1 VQGIR
6 GVACA
11 RHWRGCLCKA
21 SKISQMMPEQGT
33 EKDPRR
39 TVCLAKAPSLSSL
52 TVPTQ
57 LVSAQFVV
65 SLVAATVTMPP
76 KATAK
81 VKVTTKS
88 SPGTLVVQHFG

>member
-1 VQGIR
+1 
-6 GVACA
+6 
-11 RHWRGCLCKA
+11 
-21 SKISQMMPEQGT
+21 MMPEQGT

-65 SLVAATVTMPP
+65 SLAAATVTMPP
-76 KATAK
+76 KAKAK

-88 SPGTLVVQHFG
+88 SPVTLVVQHFG

>member
-1 VQGIR
+1 
-6 GVACA
+6 
-11 RHWRGCLCKA
+11 
-21 SKISQMMPEQGT
+21 MMPEQGT

-65 SLVAATVTMPP
+65 SLSSEAKTKLTLMAKTKLTLMFKRTATFNR
-76 KATAK
+76 
-81 VKVTTKS
+81 
-88 SPGTLVVQHFG
+88 TLKTN